1 MIADYIGT
9 FDDPA
14 ALAARFVSTPGV
26 VEHGLF
32 PRHVVAT
39 VLVARGESVDRIDF
53 PDVTRDR
60 LVNERK

>member
-1 MIADYIGT
+1 MIADYTGP

-14 ALAARFVSTPGV
+14 TQSGRFASTPGI

-32 PRHVVAT
+32 LRYMVAN

-53 PDVTRDR
+53 PDVTRGR